1 MNRWIDHCC
10 KAIEAVIAFFLAVM
24 VVLVFGNVVL
34 RYGFNSGITVSE
46 ELSRWLLVWLTFLG
60 AIVAVREHAHLGVDT
75 LVRKLGPAGKRI
87 CFIVNYCLMLYADWL
102 LLAGSW
108 RQTIINIDDRAPA
121 TGLSLGIFYFAGV
134 VFGVSAGIL
143 LLYDLTRVVL
153 GHANEADL
161 VAVRETEEH
170 S

>member
-1 MNRWIDHCC
+1 MARILDLYCGLL
-10 KAIEAVIAFFLAVM
+10 KFVIVLCLAAM

-34 RYGFNSGITVSE
+34 RYGFNSGITISE

-60 AIVAVREHAHLGVDT
+60 AIVAVRGHAHLGVDT
-75 LVRKLGPAGKRI
+75 LVRKLGPTGKRI
-87 CFIVNYCLMLYADWL
+87 CFVINYCLMLFADWL
-102 LLAGSW
+102 LLSGSW
-108 RQTIINIDDRAPA
+108 RQTVINIDDRAPA